1 MPLKETKPNLIRLT
15 KVRPGQKT
23 SRSWNLKFFFLKCRG
38 EFGDVKTIFKIKK
51 TFCFHENFSLLV
63 SEVNFNDFVK
73 NLHFSKFFPIKAF
86 LAKFSMLFSNSA

>member
-38 EFGDVKTIFKIKK
+38 EFGDVKNNFQNKKKCFVFMKIFQ
-51 TFCFHENFSLLV
+51 F
-63 SEVNFNDFVK
+63 
-73 NLHFSKFFPIKAF
+73 
-86 LAKFSMLFSNSA
+86 

>member
-1 MPLKETKPNLIRLT
+1 MLKC
-15 KVRPGQKT
+15 GQVKKRVGLGI
-23 SRSWNLKFFFLKCRG
+23 SNFFFLKCRG
-38 EFGDVKTIFKIKK
+38 EFGDVKNNFQNKK

-86 LAKFSMLFSNSA
+86 LAKFSMVFSNST